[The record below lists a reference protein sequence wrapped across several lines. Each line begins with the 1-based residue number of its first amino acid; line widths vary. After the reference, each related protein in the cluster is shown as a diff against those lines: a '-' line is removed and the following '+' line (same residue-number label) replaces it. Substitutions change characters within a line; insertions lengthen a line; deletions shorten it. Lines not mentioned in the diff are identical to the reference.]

1 LRKTEIE
8 KIKFMPNKF
17 QGTAVPLITAFNDDM
32 SVDYQSIVNLV
43 DYYLSNG
50 IDYLV
55 VHGTTSESPTT
66 TIEEK
71 FKIIDLVIE
80 KNAGRVPLV
89 AGFGGNDTLEIIHN
103 INKRNFK
110 GIDAILSVTPYY
122 NKPNQ
127 RGLIEHYKAIADVS
141 PVPVILYNVPSRT
154 NVNINAETAL
164 KLAEHPN
171 IIGIKE
177 ASGSLPQIMQIIKN
191 KPEDFF
197 VVSGDDILTYSMI
210 TAGAIGVISVVALA
224 KPREMSDI
232 VRFALDGNYSK
243 SLELHYQLMDFMNA
257 IFEDGNPAGVKAA
270 MHLQNKIKYNMR
282 LPLVGVN
289 EKTFEK
295 IRSLV

>member
-1 LRKTEIE
+1 
-8 KIKFMPNKF
+8 MPNKF

-32 SVDYQSIVNLV
+32 SVDYQAIVNLV

-71 FKIIDLVIE
+71 FKIIDLIIE
-80 KNAGRVPLV
+80 KNAGRVPIV
-89 AGFGGNDTLEIIHN
+89 AGFGGNDTLEIIHS
-103 INKRNFK
+103 IKKRNFN

-127 RGLIEHYKAIADVS
+127 RGLIEHYKKIADVS
-141 PVPVILYNVPSRT
+141 PVPVIMYNVPSRT
-154 NVNINAETAL
+154 NVNLNAETTL
-164 KLAEHPN
+164 QLSEHPN

-191 KPEDFF
+191 KPKDFF

-210 TAGAIGVISVVALA
+210 TVGAIGVISVAALA

-232 VRFALDGNYSK
+232 VRFALDGNYAK
-243 SLELHYQLMDFMNA
+243 ALDLHYQLMDFMNA

-270 MHLQNKIKYNMR
+270 MYLQNKIKYNMR

-289 EKTFEK
+289 QKTYEK
-295 IRSLV
+295 IKSLV